1 MIKTRFNLTRR
12 SLILSIIV
20 FFSLF
25 IIIYTLLPSP
35 VYVDIATIQ
44 KQNFI
49 VTIDDEG
56 KTQLK
61 DVYTVSAPVAG
72 RVRRIDIEA
81 GDPVVANTTVLALFQ
96 PNDPVML
103 DARSRTEAEAS
114 VKSAKAA
121 VDLAEAEQL
130 RAKAQLEFSENELN
144 RGIPLAEQGTISK
157 ATLDQRELTVKTA
170 MAQLSQANASL
181 NKTRA
186 DLEFA
191 RARLI
196 KVNQID
202 RSQLEEDLIPVKSPV
217 SGLVIRVIQESEG
230 VVSAGTPLLEL
241 GDPKK
246 LEIITDLISSDAVK
260 INKNNKVIIED
271 WGGENILYGKVR
283 LIEPFGF
290 TKFSALGIEEQRVNV
305 LIDFVS
311 SQKEWSGLGHGYKV
325 DTKVVIYE
333 KLNALIV
340 PISALFRAE
349 NEWAVFVNIK
359 NKARLKK
366 IKIGNK
372 NSLDAEIISG
382 LNEGDQV
389 ILHPSN
395 SLEDNKFIRI
405 RQSL

>member
-1 MIKTRFNLTRR
+1 MNTPKLNLSRR
-12 SLILSIIV
+12 NIFIGTIASL
-20 FFSLF
+20 SLL
-25 IIIYTLLPSP
+25 IIIYALLPSP
-35 VYVDIATIQ
+35 IYVDVSKI
-44 KQNFI
+44 KKGDFV

-72 RVRRIDIEA
+72 RVRRIGIEA
-81 GDPVVANTTVLALFQ
+81 GDPVIANTTVLALFQ

-103 DARSRTEAEAS
+103 DVRSRTEAEAS

-121 VDLAEAEQL
+121 VELAEAEQL
-130 RAKAQLEFSENELN
+130 RAEAQLEFSEIELN
-144 RGIPLAEQGTISK
+144 RGIPLAKQGTISK

-170 MAQLSQANASL
+170 LAQLSQASASL

-191 RARLI
+191 KARLI
-196 KVNQID
+196 KVNQLD
-202 RSQLEEDLIPVKSPV
+202 ESQLDQELIPVKSPV

-260 INKNNKVIIED
+260 INKNHKVIIED
-271 WGGENILYGKVR
+271 WGGKNELYGKVR
-283 LIEPFGF
+283 LVEPFGF

-305 LIDFVS
+305 LIDFTS
-311 SQKEWSGLGHGYKV
+311 NQEEWSGLGHGYKV
-325 DTKVVIYE
+325 DTKIVIYE
-333 KLNALIV
+333 KPNALMV
-340 PISALFRAE
+340 PISAMFRVDD
-349 NEWAVFVNIK
+349 EWAVFVKNR
-359 NKARLKK
+359 NKAKLKK

-372 NSLDAEIISG
+372 NSLNAEVISG
-382 LNEGDQV
+382 LNEGEQV

-395 SLEDNKFIRI
+395 KVEDNIFIKT
-405 RQSL
+405 RQNL

>member
-44 KQNFI
+44 KENFI

>member
-20 FFSLF
+20 SFSLF

-44 KQNFI
+44 KENFI

>member
-20 FFSLF
+20 SFSLF